1 MVCCIGSDSVNKGFT
16 FSFHL
21 FNVLQSSL
29 FNFSYFCFVC
39 LFFPT
44 QIPQLLCLH
53 LVQVCILLK
62 LSKHCVSLLVLFLL
76 FASSHFSHIFLLL
89 LVFFPVLRCD
99 KISFTSN
106 IWQLSPSAAFVNHY
120 FGNFSL
126 PFMLPFMFL
135 FMLGSFMSLKEWT
148 FIWLL
153 ECGATLPLG
162 NVAPFWG
169 SPSEYI
175 KFRFRNK
182 ALKKN
187 VTLSDGWLYTCYAK
201 NSFEHAILTVKV
213 YFKGTVMK
221 ERNRASLLFL
231 VY

>member
-1 MVCCIGSDSVNKGFT
+1 MCYNPLFLIFLT
-16 FSFHL
+16 F
-21 FNVLQSSL
+21 VL
-29 FNFSYFCFVC
+29 FVC

-62 LSKHCVSLLVLFLL
+62 LSEHCFSLLVLFLP
-76 FASSHFSHIFLLL
+76 FASSRFSHIFLLL

-153 ECGATLPLG
+153 ECGAILT
-162 NVAPFWG
+162 WG

-201 NSFEHAILTVKV
+201 NSFEHVILTVKV
-213 YFKGTVMK
+213 YIKGTVMK

>member
-1 MVCCIGSDSVNKGFT
+1 MLIVCCIGSDSVNKGFT

-62 LSKHCVSLLVLFLL
+62 LSEYCFSLLVLFLL

-126 PFMLPFMFL
+126 PF
-135 FMLGSFMSLKEWT
+135 
-148 FIWLL
+148 
-153 ECGATLPLG
+153 
-162 NVAPFWG
+162 
-169 SPSEYI
+169 
-175 KFRFRNK
+175 RNK

-201 NSFEHAILTVKV
+201 NSFEHASLTVKV
-213 YFKGTVMK
+213 YIKGTVMK
-221 ERNRASLLFL
+221 ERNKASLLFL